1 MRVVVN
7 RDLCSKQLAFCESC
21 LGKFL
26 RKPMGYERLCFE
38 LIEDD
43 GSDILTIDMHSGGH
57 DVTLRLNENQRL
69 LLADEGWAN
78 FVSFA
83 VPMYRE
89 EPQRT

>member
-1 MRVVVN
+1 MHVVIN
-7 RDLCSKQLAFCESC
+7 RDLCSKHLAFCESC

-26 RKPMGYERLCFE
+26 REPLGYERQCFE
-38 LIEDD
+38 LLEDD
-43 GSDILTIDMHSGGH
+43 GNDTLTVDLNSTGH
-57 DVTLRLNENQRL
+57 HTTLRLNQEQRL

-89 EPQRT
+89 QAGKP